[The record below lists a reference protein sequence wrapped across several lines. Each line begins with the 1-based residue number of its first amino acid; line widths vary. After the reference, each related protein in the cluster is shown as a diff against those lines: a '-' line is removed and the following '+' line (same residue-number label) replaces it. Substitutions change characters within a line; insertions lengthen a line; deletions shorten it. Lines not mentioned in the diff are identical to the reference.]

1 MIYSQFTQVYTRAIL
16 VSTSKRE
23 DTENDMKILAL
34 TQRGSEALLAAV
46 IIARSTSL
54 LLLKLGLAD
63 MGAFTLMSLR
73 FTTAGLIL
81 LALFRRRIRAAGRA
95 VFLRGAI
102 IGAVFFAVLA
112 CESTALRHTSTSTT
126 SFLENTAVVIVP
138 LLTAI
143 ITRRA
148 PGRVTMLSALTS
160 VAGVALLTLRSGFEG
175 FGPGELI
182 CLATAVLYAC
192 AIIVT
197 GRLSRTG
204 DTLVMGIGQVCTIA
218 VLASAAAMIFET
230 PALPARAADWGIVL
244 ALAVVCT
251 IFGFTLQPVAQSGT
265 TAERAAMFCAL
276 SPLSAGVLGVV
287 FLHESLGV
295 SGLLGAALILS
306 GILLPNLPVFT
317 QRRPES
323 RT

>member
-1 MIYSQFTQVYTRAIL
+1 MIYSLFTQVYTRAIL

-23 DTENDMKILAL
+23 DTESDMKILTL

-63 MGAFTLMSLR
+63 MEAFTLMSLR

-81 LALFRRRIRAAGRA
+81 LALFRRRIRAAGMA

-112 CESTALRHTSTSTT
+112 CESTALHHTSTSTT

-204 DTLVMGIGQVCTIA
+204 DH
-218 VLASAAAMIFET
+218 
-230 PALPARAADWGIVL
+230 
-244 ALAVVCT
+244 
-251 IFGFTLQPVAQSGT
+251 
-265 TAERAAMFCAL
+265 
-276 SPLSAGVLGVV
+276 AGHGYRPGLHHRRTGLGG
-287 FLHESLGV
+287 GV
-295 SGLLGAALILS
+295 HI
-306 GILLPNLPVFT
+306 
-317 QRRPES
+317 
-323 RT
+323 

>member
-1 MIYSQFTQVYTRAIL
+1 M
-16 VSTSKRE
+16 
-23 DTENDMKILAL
+23 ENDMKTITL

-63 MGAFTLMSLR
+63 MGTFTLMSLR

-95 VFLRGAI
+95 VFLRGAV
-102 IGAVFFAVLA
+102 IGAAFFAVLA
-112 CESTALRHTSTSTT
+112 SESTALHYTSTSTT

-148 PGRVTMLSALTS
+148 PGRVTMLSALMT
-160 VAGVALLTLRSGFEG
+160 VAGVALLTLRAGFEG

-197 GRLSRTG
+197 DRLSHSGG
-204 DTLVMGIGQVCTIA
+204 DALVMGIGQVCTIA
-218 VLASAAAMIFET
+218 VLAAAAAFIFET
-230 PALPARAADWGIVL
+230 PALPARAADLGIIL

-295 SGLLGAALILS
+295 SGLLGAVFILA
-306 GILLPNLPVFT
+306 GILLPNLPVST
-317 QRRPES
+317 RRRPES
-323 RT
+323 RM